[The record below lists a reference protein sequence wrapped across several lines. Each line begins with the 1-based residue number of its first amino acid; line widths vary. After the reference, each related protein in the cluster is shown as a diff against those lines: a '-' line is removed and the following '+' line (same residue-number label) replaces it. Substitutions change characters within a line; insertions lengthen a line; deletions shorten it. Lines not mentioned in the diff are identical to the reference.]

1 MKLALICPWILSAF
15 ASAHPRY
22 RQQATPTGSFHEWAP
37 AGPDDFRGPCPML
50 NTLANHGF
58 LPHDGKN
65 LTQEVVTKGLG
76 DGLNFAPALTQTM
89 FKQALPAN
97 PDYPNAT
104 TFNLDQLN
112 RHNVLEHDASLSRL
126 DAYNGNNH
134 VFNQLVFDETKKY
147 WTEPIITAEH
157 IANSKLAR
165 MLQSKATNP
174 EYRFTNTTESFSI
187 GEILAP
193 FIAFGDAQNATVRR
207 DLTVYFF
214 EFERLPV
221 ELGWRRKDE
230 ETPLSAIVDLMEKLS
245 NASSLFTGKS
255 PLLAS
260 AAMTKSVYVKAAT
273 FEDEMP
279 ERIALRSDGVSGGR
293 ENQTP
298 TATCYCGAVQLEV
311 PVQKPGL
318 VDTFICH
325 CADCRKITAS
335 MFASNFIVFE
345 THMKHNRGENKL
357 TRFEQSATIAS
368 GYSMENSFCSIC
380 GTLMYR
386 RSRRF
391 PEWVIPRIG
400 TVDDQDLHDSVL
412 KPRFE
417 LFAANKAEWL
427 RRIEVQESSSGN
439 KIPESKM

>member
-1 MKLALICPWILSAF
+1 MKLTTISPLVMSALA
-15 ASAHPRY
+15 AAHPGY
-22 RQQATPTGSFHEWAP
+22 RQHATPTGSFHEWAP
-37 AGPDDFRGPCPML
+37 ASPGDFRGPCPML

-65 LTQEVVTKGLG
+65 FTQEVVTKGLG
-76 DGLNFAPALTQTM
+76 DGLNFAPALTEIM

-147 WTEPIITAEH
+147 WTEPVVTAEH

-193 FIAFGDAQNATVRR
+193 FIAFGDAENATVRR

-214 EFERLPV
+214 EHERLPV
-221 ELGWRRKDE
+221 ELGWKRKDE
-230 ETPLSAIVDLMEKLS
+230 ETPLSAIISLMETLN

-255 PLLAS
+255 PLLG
-260 AAMTKSVYVKAAT
+260 K
-273 FEDEMP
+273 
-279 ERIALRSDGVSGGR
+279 RGV
-293 ENQTP
+293 
-298 TATCYCGAVQLEV
+298 VL
-311 PVQKPGL
+311 
-318 VDTFICH
+318 D
-325 CADCRKITAS
+325 
-335 MFASNFIVFE
+335 
-345 THMKHNRGENKL
+345 
-357 TRFEQSATIAS
+357 
-368 GYSMENSFCSIC
+368 
-380 GTLMYR
+380 R
-386 RSRRF
+386 R
-391 PEWVIPRIG
+391 
-400 TVDDQDLHDSVL
+400 DLH
-412 KPRFE
+412 
-417 LFAANKAEWL
+417 AAHGFVET
-427 RRIEVQESSSGN
+427 
-439 KIPESKM
+439 

>member
-1 MKLALICPWILSAF
+1 MPRPLDRSMNGLRQAQMTISLVLIFLV
-15 ASAHPRY
+15 
-22 RQQATPTGSFHEWAP
+22 
-37 AGPDDFRGPCPML
+37 RGPCPML

-76 DGLNFAPALTQTM
+76 DGLNFAPALTQIM

-104 TFNLDQLN
+104 AFNLDQLN

-134 VFNQLVFDETKKY
+134 VFNQRVFDETKKY

-174 EYRFTNTTESFSI
+174 EYRFTNTTESLSI

-193 FIAFGDAQNATVRR
+193 FIAFGDAKNATVRR
-207 DLTVYFF
+207 DLTIYFF

-230 ETPLSAIVDLMEKLS
+230 QTPLSAIIDLMEKLS

-255 PLLAS
+255 PLLGKREVAS
-260 AAMTKSVYVKAAT
+260 DRV
-273 FEDEMP
+273 
-279 ERIALRSDGVSGGR
+279 
-293 ENQTP
+293 
-298 TATCYCGAVQLEV
+298 
-311 PVQKPGL
+311 
-318 VDTFICH
+318 
-325 CADCRKITAS
+325 
-335 MFASNFIVFE
+335 
-345 THMKHNRGENKL
+345 
-357 TRFEQSATIAS
+357 
-368 GYSMENSFCSIC
+368 
-380 GTLMYR
+380 
-386 RSRRF
+386 
-391 PEWVIPRIG
+391 
-400 TVDDQDLHDSVL
+400 DLHAA
-412 KPRFE
+412 FG
-417 LFAANKAEWL
+417 FAET
-427 RRIEVQESSSGN
+427 
-439 KIPESKM
+439 

>member
-1 MKLALICPWILSAF
+1 
-15 ASAHPRY
+15 
-22 RQQATPTGSFHEWAP
+22 
-37 AGPDDFRGPCPML
+37 
-50 NTLANHGF
+50 
-58 LPHDGKN
+58 
-65 LTQEVVTKGLG
+65 
-76 DGLNFAPALTQTM
+76 M

-134 VFNQLVFDETKKY
+134 VFNQPVFDETKKY

-193 FIAFGDAQNATVRR
+193 FIAFGDAKNATVRR

-221 ELGWRRKDE
+221 ELGWRRKEE
-230 ETPLSAIVDLMEKLS
+230 ETPLSAIVDLMEKLG

-255 PLLAS
+255 PLL
-260 AAMTKSVYVKAAT
+260 VYVKQAT
-273 FEDEMP
+273 VEDGMP

-293 ENQTP
+293 ESQTA
-298 TATCYCGAVQLEV
+298 TATCYCGVVQLEV
-311 PVQKPGL
+311 PIQKPGL
-318 VDTFICH
+318 VDTLICY

-335 MFASNFIVFE
+335 MFASNFIVLE
-345 THMKHNRGENKL
+345 THMKHNRGEDKL
-357 TRFEQSATIAS
+357 TRFEQSATILS
-368 GYSMENSFCSIC
+368 GYAMENSFCSVC

-386 RSRRF
+386 RAKRF
-391 PEWVIPRIG
+391 PGWIIARIG

-417 LFAANKAEWL
+417 LFAVNKAEWL
-427 RRIEVQESSSGN
+427 PQMEVCTDKPLPTTFIGGVDELTA
-439 KIPESKM
+439 